1 MDDCEDC
8 GRPLCLD
15 CGTHYCCEPC
25 PCERSHTCDCAC
37 AEYDERLTYA
47 D

>member
-1 MDDCEDC
+1 MSDCEDC
-8 GRPLCLD
+8 GRALCGD
-15 CGTHYCCEPC
+15 CGTHYCCEQC
-25 PCERSHTCDCAC
+25 PCGRSHTCDCAC